1 MVAFL
6 PFLMSTTFKP
16 LFRLIEFHGIAV
28 NDLEVTA
35 GGLPPGHGGPVAGS
49 TSLQQDTYTAMLSH
63 LFINRTSKSY
73 ASFVARL
80 ASSLHVK
87 QLACGYDF

>member
-1 MVAFL
+1 M
-6 PFLMSTTFKP
+6 K
-16 LFRLIEFHGIAV
+16 
-28 NDLEVTA
+28 DLEIEVCI
-35 GGLPPGHGGPVAGS
+35 LPPRHDGPVAGS

-63 LFINRTSKSY
+63 LFINRTSKSH

-80 ASSLHVK
+80 ASSFHVK